1 LDNKEKSFYSSF
13 DDFSHLLKDVDDGDK
28 SSNNED
34 VEGGVIV
41 IVVSNED
48 DEGNICDANGDDEGS
63 GCDVVDDD
71 KWQRAI
77 ERGELLMLEMNLH
90 A

>member
-1 LDNKEKSFYSSF
+1 M
-13 DDFSHLLKDVDDGDK
+13 
-28 SSNNED
+28 
-34 VEGGVIV
+34 

-71 KWQRAI
+71 KWLRAI